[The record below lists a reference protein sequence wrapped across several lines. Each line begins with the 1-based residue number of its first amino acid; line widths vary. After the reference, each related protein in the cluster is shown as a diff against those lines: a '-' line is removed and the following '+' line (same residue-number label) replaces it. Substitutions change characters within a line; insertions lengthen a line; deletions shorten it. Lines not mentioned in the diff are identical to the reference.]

1 MKLDLT
7 FAETAATGS
16 AFAAA
21 DVDATKRKL
30 TGIAVPF
37 GVASGPAQDGN
48 RYEFSGPPSNID
60 ELIDVID
67 EHDAKAVAGRLAEP
81 FAADK
86 THMLASARLFNT
98 TRGND
103 LLTEAV
109 EGVKTGFSVGAGF
122 DKFTERPDGVRVVDD
137 WTALHLG
144 VVRRPAFTE
153 AAGLTLAASAQDGD
167 TVTTTTDTTAQADAA
182 AAATAAL
189 AAKDKGAGAQI
200 VELPTIAELAAQV
213 RVELDKAAK
222 TGTHPLARFA
232 TADKFYAAFQE
243 ADEPGR
249 VALAVEFALVDQIT
263 ANNPGVMPPGWRTDI
278 KANLDK
284 RRPAI
289 TATGGPIGL
298 PDAGMDANW
307 PYFDGD
313 LDALI
318 ERQITEKTELHSARI
333 DIKKGTAPI
342 RSAGVASDISYQLLM
357 RSSPSYLAAHN
368 AICEA
373 AWARYTEAVFELAL
387 YEAGTYVAV
396 LPADLTNAAG
406 AQAFRTLL
414 FTASAAVEDATGA
427 PATVVL
433 AADDVWIKVGA
444 NPALVPQTSSP
455 GTPNAGGTADA
466 ASLEVNVSNL
476 KVDRAP
482 FLPAG
487 VVVITNGFAA
497 RFPEQGP
504 MVATEED
511 VAKLGRNV
519 AVWGMYEEAEVYFPA
534 GIRVYGV
541 DPDA

>member
-1 MKLDLT
+1 VKVDLT
-7 FAETAATGS
+7 FATPTGIGGS
-16 AFAAA
+16 FAAA

-30 TGIAVPF
+30 TGVAVPF
-37 GVASGPAQDGN
+37 GVPSGPSSDGN

-60 ELIDVID
+60 ELIDVVD
-67 EHDAKAVAGRLAEP
+67 EHDDKAVAGRLAEP
-81 FAADK
+81 FAADSK
-86 THMLASARLFNT
+86 HLLASARLFNT

-167 TVTTTTDTTAQADAA
+167 TVTTTTTEATPPAA
-182 AAATAAL
+182 PAAPSTV
-189 AAKDKGAGAQI
+189 GV

-213 RVELDKAAK
+213 REQLKTAELS
-222 TGTHPLARFA
+222 GVHPLARFA
-232 TADKFYAAFQE
+232 TADAFYAAFQS
-243 ADEPGR
+243 ADEAGR
-249 VALAVEFALVDQIT
+249 ASLAVEFALVDQIT
-263 ANNPGVMPPGWRTDI
+263 TNNPGVMPPGWRTDI

-289 TATGGPIGL
+289 MATGGPIGL
-298 PDAGMDANW
+298 PDVGMDANW

-318 ERQITEKTELHSARI
+318 EQQITEKTELHSARI
-333 DIKKGTAPI
+333 DIKKGSAPI
-342 RSAGVASDISYQLLM
+342 KSAGVASDISYQLLM

-373 AWARYTEAVFELAL
+373 AWARYTEAVFETAL
-387 YEAGTYVAV
+387 YEGGTYVAA

-406 AQAFRTLL
+406 AAAFRALL
-414 FTASAAVEDATGA
+414 FSASAAVEDATGA

-433 AADDVWIKVGA
+433 AAGDVWEDLGGNV
-444 NPALVPQTSSP
+444 NLVPSQSSP
-455 GTPNAGGTADA
+455 GTPNGAGTADA
-466 ASLEVNVSNL
+466 ASLEVRVSNL
-476 KVDRAP
+476 KVERAP
-482 FLPAG
+482 FLPNG
-487 VVVITNGFAA
+487 VLVVTNGAAA

-511 VAKLGRNV
+511 IARLGRNV
-519 AVWGMYEEAEVYFPA
+519 AVWGMYEEAEIYFPA
-534 GIRVYGV
+534 GVRVYAAA
-541 DPDA
+541 DPTP